1 MDRVKFYSN
10 GNMSSGHNFSRALDI
25 MKELDVN
32 KNNYSINDTI
42 EMHNILKFLNDELLS
57 QLKKEDYDLCN
68 NSKKTLHTIM
78 GKFCGEINES
88 NIKLFLLEI
97 ERNYEDDFFEL
108 LGEYKVYKRISGN
121 VFSDIGTIK
130 QYYLSNILA
139 NKDLVD
145 NYDSEIRTMLMNS
158 DNGAVIIINAYEI
171 EHIGRPNKIYF
182 PNSLTLVDK
191 ETIIKKYV
199 ESESPNLNYLRIIE
213 NHQKTSELCIG
224 DKIKLL
230 ARKKGEE
237 EEKKFFDKN
246 SGMKMLTSVEFKPNI
261 NKAYEFSGKNQDWKF
276 IYNLDW
282 IEENKDFSTLL
293 NNFIYLFEFVDN
305 QMRWTMVS
313 KINEMG
319 ILERHIFLNSKR
331 DYPIGI
337 AFNRVNQLSDL
348 QMIAYYNQLQK
359 LDIRLEEIIEWF
371 FSKYLL
377 EEFKIQKYNISMP
390 TKDSNYLEKCRTL
403 LPEMDSCLK
412 QYNYYVEDGIIDP
425 ELVGISSTHMLFMN
439 VKSILDKKYVYTI
452 KEKFNLIAFYLFSDQ
467 CMLSYIEGKEEK
479 YENFFELIIKENI
492 KRDEIAKYEQS
503 SLDKL
508 ISDEYVFI
516 DSDGY
521 IKFLDIVQIKLLK
534 DINDNDVIS
543 YWKLSKKERE
553 RVDSLIE
560 KGIFRQDSSLF
571 STSEQDYLNYYLNKS
586 EFTNSL
592 DLRNM
597 YSHGTQP
604 FGNEN
609 IHYSNYIRFL
619 RLFILII
626 IKINDELCIY
636 DSDFYRQYLDL
647 KKEDK

>member
-10 GNMSSGHNFSRALDI
+10 VDMSSGHNFSKALDI
-25 MKELDVN
+25 MKDLDVN
-32 KNNYSINDTI
+32 KDNYSINDII
-42 EMHNILKFLNDELLS
+42 ELHNILKFLNDELLL

-68 NSKKTLHTIM
+68 NSKKALHTII

-88 NIKLFLLEI
+88 NIKLLLLEV

-108 LGEYKVYKRISGN
+108 LGKYKIYKRIPGN

-158 DNGAVIIINAYEI
+158 DNGAGIIINEYEI
-171 EHIGRPNKIYF
+171 EHIGRSNKIYF
-182 PNSLTLVDK
+182 PNSLTLADK
-191 ETIIKKYV
+191 ETIIQKYV

-230 ARKKGEE
+230 AKKKGEE

-246 SGMKMLTSVEFKPNI
+246 SGMKMLTSVEFKRNI

-276 IYNLDW
+276 AYNLDW

-319 ILERHIFLNSKR
+319 VLERHILLNSKR

-337 AFNRVNQLSDL
+337 AFNRLNQLSDL
-348 QMIAYYNQLQK
+348 QMIAYYNQLRK

-425 ELVGISSTHMLFMN
+425 ELVSISSTHMLFMN
-439 VKSILDKKYVYTI
+439 VKSILDKKYVYPI
-452 KEKFNLIAFYLFSDQ
+452 KEKFNLIAFYFFSDQ

-543 YWKLSKKERE
+543 YWKLSKRERE

-571 STSEQDYLNYYLNKS
+571 STPEQDYLNYYLNKS

-636 DSDFYRQYLDL
+636 NSDFYRQYLDL